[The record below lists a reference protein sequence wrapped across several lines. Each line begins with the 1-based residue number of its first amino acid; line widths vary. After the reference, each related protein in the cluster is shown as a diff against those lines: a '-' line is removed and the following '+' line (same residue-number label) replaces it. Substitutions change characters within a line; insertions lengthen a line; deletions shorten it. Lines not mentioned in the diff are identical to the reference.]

1 MKKFALAI
9 FAAVITTSNIFAGS
23 TTEVLQKKLDAAIA
37 ASDWKTAETISAVMT
52 NLANAE
58 NQKHQAEFFRQQNEV
73 VRTVTNFYKA
83 VPSLLRVAQTLM
95 STKEGTE
102 EHFALRIAAPQL
114 IKVFQTGSFDADTVI
129 NEWKKLEAAQEAR
142 RLENKKRW
150 EEQRRKWEAERKQ
163 REAEHNK
170 RLKQR

>member
-1 MKKFALAI
+1 MKKMIAI
-9 FAAVITTSNIFAGS
+9 IAIAAATITTNAFAGS

-37 ASDWKTAETISAVMT
+37 ASDLVAAEKISAIMA
-52 NLANAE
+52 NIANAD

-73 VRTVTNFYKA
+73 VRTATNFYKA
-83 VPSLLRVAQTLM
+83 APQMLRVVQTLM
-95 STKEGTE
+95 APKEGTE

-129 NEWKKLEAAQEAR
+129 NEWKKLEAVQEAR
-142 RLENKKRW
+142 RIENKKRW

-163 REAEHNK
+163 REAARAK
-170 RLKQR
+170 RTQR